1 MFRNLTPDNFLLYAA
16 NNYISPHYIEDEF
29 FDDLRRFKY
38 IKGSIQKY
46 HLKNSINDR
55 LVLNNIIMSYNVFN
69 IDACTR
75 MLFFKIKPEQH
86 SILKTF
92 LIYLNIMPE
101 TVFNING
108 RNIHSTDIPVDLHA
122 AEILRQI

>member
-92 LIYLNIMPE
+92 LIYLNYMPE
-101 TVFNING
+101 VVKSING
-108 RNIHSTDIPVDLHA
+108 VDVISSDIEIHKELA
-122 AEILRQI
+122 QLLRKI

>member
-1 MFRNLTPDNFLLYAA
+1 MFRNLTSDNFILYAA

-55 LVLNNIIMSYNVFN
+55 LVLNNVIMSYNVFN

-75 MLFFKIKPEQH
+75 MLFFKIKPEQY

-92 LIYLNIMPE
+92 LIYLNYMPD
-101 TVFNING
+101 TVKLING
-108 RNIHSTDIPVDLHA
+108 VDVISSDIEIHTELA
-122 AEILRQI
+122 NLLRKI

>member
-1 MFRNLTPDNFLLYAA
+1 MFRNLTSDNFILYAA

-75 MLFFKIKPEQH
+75 MLFFKIKPEQY

-92 LIYLNIMPE
+92 LIYLNYMPE
-101 TVFNING
+101 TVKLING
-108 RNIHSTDIPVDLHA
+108 VDVISSDIEIHTELA
-122 AEILRQI
+122 NLLRKI